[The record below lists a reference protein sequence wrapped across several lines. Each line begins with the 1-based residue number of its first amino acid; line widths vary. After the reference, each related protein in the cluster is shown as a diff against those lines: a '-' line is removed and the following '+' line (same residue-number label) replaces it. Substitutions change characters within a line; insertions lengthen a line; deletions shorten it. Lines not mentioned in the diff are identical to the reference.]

1 MLGAPARLIIAGTKS
16 ASGKTTLTCGLIEV
30 LRRRGLKVA
39 AAKCGPDYLDVGFHT
54 KVLGVPSRNLDLFL
68 SDATFVRRQV
78 AASEASSDVTLIEGV
93 MGYYDGRANSTQ
105 ASTYGV
111 ACVTETPV
119 VLVVDGRGRSL
130 SAAAEVAGFAH
141 FREPS
146 HIAAII
152 VNHAR
157 PHTFA
162 QLKGIIERECS
173 IPVVGYMP
181 EVEEASL
188 EHRHLGLVS
197 ADEVD
202 DLRERVSKL
211 ADVLERTI
219 DIDRLLEVARLAPA
233 LEVKEPPIEPLCG
246 DAPLIAVAR
255 DAAFSFTY
263 HETVELLRQLGA
275 DIAYFSPLEDEALPQ
290 GTAALLLS
298 GGYPELHAA
307 DLTANTSMLSSIRAA
322 IAGGVPTIAECGG
335 FMYLLEAIED
345 IDGHLHTM
353 VGIISGEAKRGRC
366 LRHFGY
372 EELCC
377 QRSGLLADAGQT
389 LRAHEFHYWQ
399 ATDEGNAFKAQ
410 KRPSRKT
417 WDCVHMSDTLYAG
430 FPHLY
435 LAGSPQVARRFVRAA
450 ASYAKGR
457 VPCS

>member
-1 MLGAPARLIIAGTKS
+1 MLGAPSRLIIAGTKS
-16 ASGKTTLTCGLIEV
+16 ASGKTTLTCGLIEL
-30 LRRRGLKVA
+30 LRRRGLTIA

-68 SDATFVRRQV
+68 SDASLVRRQV
-78 AASEASSDVTLIEGV
+78 AASESSSDVTLIEGV
-93 MGYYDGRANSTQ
+93 MGYYDGRANTTQ
-105 ASTYGV
+105 ASTYDV
-111 ACVTETPV
+111 ATVTETPV
-119 VLVVDGRGRSL
+119 VLVVDGRGRSI
-130 SAAAEVAGFAH
+130 SAAAEVLGFAH

-152 VNHAR
+152 VNHAS

-181 EVEEASL
+181 EVKEASL

-202 DLRERVSKL
+202 DLRERVNKL
-211 ADVLERTI
+211 ADRLDQTI
-219 DIDRLLEVARLAPA
+219 DVDRLLEIARLAPT
-233 LEVKEPPIEPLCG
+233 LEVKEPPIEPITG
-246 DAPLIAVAR
+246 DTPLIAVAR

-275 DIAYFSPLEDEALPQ
+275 NIAYFSPLTDEALPQ
-290 GTAALLLS
+290 GTSALLLS

-307 DLTANTSMLSSIRAA
+307 ELAANTSMRASVHAA
-322 IAGGVPTIAECGG
+322 IAGGMPTIAECGG
-335 FMYLLEAIED
+335 FMYLLEALED
-345 IDGHLHTM
+345 TDGHLHEM
-353 VGIISGEAKRGRC
+353 VGVIPGQATRGHR
-366 LRHFGY
+366 LIHFGY
-372 EELCC
+372 EELHC
-377 QRSGLLADAGQT
+377 QQSGLLADVGQT

-399 ATDEGNAFKAQ
+399 ATDEGDAFKAQ
-410 KRPSRKT
+410 KRPSRGT
-417 WDCVHMSDTLYAG
+417 RDCVHMSDTLYAG

-435 LAGSPQVARRFVRAA
+435 LPGAPEVARRFVRAA

-457 VPCS
+457 ARCS